1 MICSGAVA
9 VRPGFASPSFTLK
22 LILKLPTLIY
32 TTMKTLFLRFAA
44 PLTLAFALS
53 AIPAEA
59 ASHHHTTTVVVKPS
73 HHHHK
78 RVYYSRSTVKDVQ
91 RELSKRRFYRG
102 RIDGEFGG
110 RTSSAIRSYQ
120 IARRLPVTGQIDP
133 VLLRSLRI
141 RY

>member
-1 MICSGAVA
+1 
-9 VRPGFASPSFTLK
+9 
-22 LILKLPTLIY
+22 
-32 TTMKTLFLRFAA
+32 MKTRFFRFAA

-53 AIPAEA
+53 AIPADA
-59 ASHHHTTTVVVKPS
+59 ASYHHTTVVVKPS
-73 HHHHK
+73 HHHHHHK
-78 RVYYSRSTVKDVQ
+78 RVTYSRRTVKDVQ

-102 RIDGEFGG
+102 PIDGDFGR

-133 VLLRSLRI
+133 VLLRSLHI